1 LQKWRITALAGLVLV
16 VAGVV
21 LALQTEQESTR
32 FIKISDETLD
42 EPRVIPVGR
51 VEKDQRVKLTYYT
64 EANVLV
70 SFMRSD
76 TKEMIPISP
85 DTETTSYLVYN
96 GTQIG
101 YLGALI
107 EVTSGGE
114 YEFLFDPHA
123 FLTQPSEPV
132 KVISI
137 HIEVGGAEKNPYLYP
152 GAGLAAV
159 GALLLVVS
167 LQLKRRS

>member
-1 LQKWRITALAGLVLV
+1 MLT
-16 VAGVV
+16 VAVGAV
-21 LALQTEQESTR
+21 LAVQTEQEPTR
-32 FIKISDETLD
+32 FIKFSNETID
-42 EPRVIPVGR
+42 QPKVIPVGG
-51 VEKDQRVKLTYYT
+51 VEKDQRVKITYYT

-107 EVTSGGE
+107 EVSSAGE

-123 FLTQPSEPV
+123 FVNQPAEPV

-137 HIEVGGAEKNPYLYP
+137 HIEIGGAEKNPYLYP

-159 GALLLVVS
+159 GAILLAVS
-167 LQLKRRS
+167 LQLKRR

>member
-1 LQKWRITALAGLVLV
+1 MLI
-16 VAGVV
+16 VAVGAVI
-21 LALQTEQESTR
+21 ALQTEQEPTR
-32 FIKISDETLD
+32 FIKFSNETID
-42 EPRVIPVGR
+42 RPKVILVGK
-51 VEKDQRVKLTYYT
+51 VEKDQRIKITYYT
-64 EANVLV
+64 EENVLV

-107 EVTSGGE
+107 KVPSAGE

-123 FLTQPSEPV
+123 FVNQPSQPLE
-132 KVISI
+132 VISI
-137 HIEVGGAEKNPYLYP
+137 HIEIGGAEKNPYLYL

-159 GALLLVVS
+159 GAILLAISIL
-167 LQLKRRS
+167 LKRGSSQSSE